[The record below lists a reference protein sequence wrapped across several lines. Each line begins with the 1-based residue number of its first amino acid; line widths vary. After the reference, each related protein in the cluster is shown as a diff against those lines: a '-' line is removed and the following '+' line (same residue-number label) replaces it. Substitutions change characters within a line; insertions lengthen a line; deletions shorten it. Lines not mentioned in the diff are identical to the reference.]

1 MKSFLIILTS
11 ICFLSFAPTPEC
23 GDGTVYA
30 SAKQT
35 KYDKRFDSYTKIN
48 SSPSFK
54 GGDKK
59 LDKLIRSQLKLSS
72 VAKTLI
78 FMLNYQFTV
87 TCDGKITDIKQIGNA
102 KFDDCTNIV
111 EIIASTEGSWKPAVK
126 SGKRVDCVYFRR
138 LNIIGSSY

>member
-1 MKSFLIILTS
+1 MKSYLIILTS

-23 GDGTVYA
+23 GDGAIYA
-30 SAKQT
+30 STKQT
-35 KYDKRFDSYTKIN
+35 QYDKRFDSYTKIN

-72 VAKTLI
+72 VAKTQI
-78 FMLNYQFTV
+78 FNLNYQFTV
-87 TCDGKITDIKQIGNA
+87 TCDGKITDIKQLGDPKGN
-102 KFDDCTNIV
+102 DWTNIV

-126 SGKRVDCVYFRR
+126 GGKTVNCVYFRT
-138 LNIIGSSY
+138 LFINGSSY